1 MEDQDLDLLD
11 LIAADESPAQISDI
25 IKQIISSKAYDKV
38 DELVPEVSATLFNG
52 SEDE

>member
-1 MEDQDLDLLD
+1 MEDQDLLD

-25 IKQIISSKAYDKV
+25 IKDIISSKALEKV
-38 DELVPEVSATLFNG
+38 DSLVPEVSTSLFSG

>member
-1 MEDQDLDLLD
+1 MEDQDQDLLD

-25 IKQIISSKAYDKV
+25 IKDIISSKALEKIDA
-38 DELVPEVSATLFNG
+38 LVPEVSNSLFNG